1 LVLVFTSLTG
11 CDSGPDQ
18 QKTQS
23 TATQTPSSTGDKTPA
38 TATESQ
44 PAMAASDGK
53 TANPRVHEFKLDN
66 GLKVLVKEDHR
77 APVVVSQ
84 IWYKA
89 GSSYEKNGSTG
100 VAHVLE
106 HMMFKGTKKHGPNE
120 FSKIISAN
128 GGRENAFTG
137 KDYTAYFQQLE
148 KSRLPISFELEADRM
163 VNLNMAPEEFAK
175 EVQVVME
182 ERRMRT
188 DDKPKSKTYERFVE
202 AAYINSPYQHPIIG
216 WMTDLKN
223 LTVADAQQ
231 WYDNWYAPNNAT
243 LVVVGDVDPQDV
255 LAQAREYYGKVPA
268 RDVPNVKP
276 QEEVEQNGMRRI
288 VVKEPAQLPYFLM
301 GYKVPV
307 VKTAQEDWEPYAL
320 EMLAHVLDGSDSSR
334 FTKELIRGDAI
345 AASVGAGYDLYS
357 RMDELFLFDGTPAQG
372 HTIEDLEKAIR
383 DQIERLKTEPV
394 TEQELKRIK
403 NQVVASKIYEQ
414 DSVFYQAMQMG
425 TLETVGLDWRLMD
438 DYVKR
443 FREVTAE
450 QVQQVARKYLVD
462 DHLTVAVLDPQ
473 PINQAI
479 AGNHGGM
486 QHAQ

>member
-1 LVLVFTSLTG
+1 
-11 CDSGPDQ
+11 
-18 QKTQS
+18 
-23 TATQTPSSTGDKTPA
+23 
-38 TATESQ
+38 
-44 PAMAASDGK
+44 
-53 TANPRVHEFKLDN
+53 
-66 GLKVLVKEDHR
+66 
-77 APVVVSQ
+77 
-84 IWYKA
+84 
-89 GSSYEKNGSTG
+89 
-100 VAHVLE
+100 
-106 HMMFKGTKKHGPNE
+106 
-120 FSKIISAN
+120 
-128 GGRENAFTG
+128 
-137 KDYTAYFQQLE
+137 
-148 KSRLPISFELEADRM
+148 
-163 VNLNMAPEEFAK
+163 
-175 EVQVVME
+175 
-182 ERRMRT
+182 
-188 DDKPKSKTYERFVE
+188 
-202 AAYINSPYQHPIIG
+202 
-216 WMTDLKN
+216 
-223 LTVADAQQ
+223 
-231 WYDNWYAPNNAT
+231 
-243 LVVVGDVDPQDV
+243 
-255 LAQAREYYGKVPA
+255 
-268 RDVPNVKP
+268 
-276 QEEVEQNGMRRI
+276 
-288 VVKEPAQLPYFLM
+288 M